1 MRSNWATHFL
11 VIVAVFQILFFA
23 YTTVKQTKGV
33 TNLTNK
39 SWGDKLWNLPWIVRL
54 LIAIFFDFICGLTR
68 FVDGIMQGN
77 VIKIVLG
84 FIWIF
89 YGLAIGW
96 ILDVIF
102 CAINVRPFL
111 L

>member
-1 MRSNWATHFL
+1 M
-11 VIVAVFQILFFA
+11 
-23 YTTVKQTKGV
+23 
-33 TNLTNK
+33 TNNT
-39 SWGDKLWNLPWIVRL
+39 WGDKLWSLPWLARL
-54 LIAIFFDFICGLTR
+54 LIAIFFDFLFGLSR
-68 FVDGIMQGN
+68 FVDGISQGN

-96 ILDVIF
+96 ILDIIF
-102 CAINVRPFL
+102 CIINVRPIL